1 MSWCKVNLICDR
13 NDAHA
18 IEEILVANEAI
29 SISMGDERGNNPIY
43 EPEVGE
49 TPLWEVVEL
58 SALFEEKISMET
70 INSLLQGVPYSK
82 LIIQKL
88 DNQNWIENYQRNFKP
103 IKFGRKLWVIP
114 SWNKNPSMSE
124 IIQLRMDPGMA
135 FGSGS
140 HETTHLCL
148 EYLDENSPNN
158 ISVLDYGCGSG
169 ILGIAALLLGAS
181 EVIAVDID
189 PQALIAAKENS
200 KVNNISE
207 KIIVTSPN
215 DLSNLGVKVDFL
227 IANIFSKSLIRLKNE
242 FYNLLNR
249 KGLIVLSGI
258 LEEQLDEVITFYES
272 SFELTKVRKKNK
284 WCLIELRKCF

>member
-1 MSWCKVNLICDR
+1 
-13 NDAHA
+13 
-18 IEEILVANEAI
+18 
-29 SISMGDERGNNPIY
+29 
-43 EPEVGE
+43 
-49 TPLWEVVEL
+49 
-58 SALFEEKISMET
+58 MET

-114 SWNKNPSMSE
+114 SWNKNPPMSE

-200 KVNNISE
+200 KVNNVSE

>member
-1 MSWCKVNLICDR
+1 LSWCKVNLICDR

-114 SWNKNPSMSE
+114 SWNKNPPMSE

-200 KVNNISE
+200 KVNNVSE

>member
-200 KVNNISE
+200 KVNNVSE

>member
-1 MSWCKVNLICDR
+1 LSWCKVNLICDR

-200 KVNNISE
+200 KVNNVSE

>member
-1 MSWCKVNLICDR
+1 LSWCKVNLICDR